1 MGLAINTCLNR
12 EVRGGQ
18 GTVPSRH
25 LETLW
30 ILCLVLRPTGQG
42 VIALARPSGGVKQ
55 AKAKALNAYAD
66 RELGPSSSVSV
77 SDLRG

>member
-12 EVRGGQ
+12 EVRVGQ

-30 ILCLVLRPTGQG
+30 IPCLVLRPTGQG
-42 VIALARPSGGVKQ
+42 VIARARPSGGVKQ
-55 AKAKALNAYAD
+55 AKAKALNANP
-66 RELGPSSSVSV
+66 ELGPSSSVSV
-77 SDLRG
+77 SDLGG